1 MTVIVQPVEMAVSL
15 VDARNSARLNGTDSD
30 VEIEI
35 AVRAI
40 TAEAEHYTGRAIINR
55 THMVTLDA
63 FPAAIR
69 IPESPLSPTV
79 TVKYIDTAGVEQTL
93 DPADYIVDTASEPGY
108 IVPGVGKAW
117 PDTQER
123 VNAVSVTA
131 VCGYGPDHTTTPP
144 AFKGFILARVKEY
157 FAPPGT
163 PESPYLIRGLDSLRV
178 YG

>member
-1 MTVIVQPVEMAVSL
+1 MTVIVQPIEMAVSL
-15 VDARNSARLNGTDSD
+15 TAARNSAARNGTDSD
-30 VEIEI
+30 DEIET

-55 THMVTLDA
+55 THLVTLDA

-69 IPESPLSPTV
+69 IPEPPLSPAV

-117 PDTQER
+117 PDTQPR
-123 VNAVSVTA
+123 INAVSVTA

-157 FAPPGT
+157 FAPAGT
-163 PESPYLIRGLDSLRV
+163 PESPFLIGALYSLKV